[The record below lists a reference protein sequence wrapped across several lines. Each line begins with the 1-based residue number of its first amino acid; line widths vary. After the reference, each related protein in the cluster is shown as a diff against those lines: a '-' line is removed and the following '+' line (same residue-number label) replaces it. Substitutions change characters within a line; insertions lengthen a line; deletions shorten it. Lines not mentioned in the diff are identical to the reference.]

1 MQSGKVDRHRL
12 GEEFGAFLTD
22 ERVRAAAP
30 RLKALGEPEKIE
42 VPDLS
47 ERGGM
52 EVASILLTFKT
63 AKLRGLL
70 YRTPDGKIQQ
80 LLFRKQ

>member
-1 MQSGKVDRHRL
+1 V
-12 GEEFGAFLTD
+12 FLTD
-22 ERVRAAAP
+22 DRLRAAAP
-30 RLKALGEPEKIE
+30 RLKALGEPDKLE
-42 VPDLS
+42 VVSVS

-52 EVASILLTFKT
+52 EVASIHLTFKT
-63 AKLRGLL
+63 VELGGLL